1 MSRIIIL
8 FLLFGLG
15 FASVEALAITASPE
29 TADTSSVK
37 QRLEL
42 IKLKDKDE
50 HKREVEKFV
59 TEGKGVW
66 VNIWNYPKDVN
77 AFTNRL
83 NKFKVDTVYL
93 QINRSTTGIFSNQKE
108 LDNILKAAHQNN
120 IRIIGWSYCYLRDI
134 STDVRKFVEPA
145 LYTSPDGEKLDGMAA
160 DIEENYSLAIVKS
173 YTDKIRAKLPKDYPL
188 IAIVFSPEIKANYP
202 WEYIANNWDVLMPMT
217 YWHGLKSRNDE
228 RVYNFVKDSIVSLKK
243 LTKKDD
249 LKIHLITDG
258 DRTHSKEV
266 QISLKAAQ
274 ELGVNAGVSI
284 YPEHLASD
292 EMLDVMKDFNCITC
306 GT

>member
-1 MSRIIIL
+1 MSKFIL
-8 FLLFGLG
+8 LVTLLSLSL
-15 FASVEALAITASPE
+15 ASVQALTIP
-29 TADTSSVK
+29 SSAESTDSCSIK
-37 QRLEL
+37 QRLEE
-42 IKLKDKDE
+42 IQFKDDRKKE
-50 HKREVEKFV
+50 TEKFV

-66 VNIWNYPKDVN
+66 VNIWNYPKDMT

-93 QINRSTTGIFSNQKE
+93 QINRSTTGVFSNQKG
-108 LDNILKAAHQNN
+108 LDAILKAAHQNN
-120 IRIIGWSYCYLRDI
+120 IKIIGWSYCYLRNI
-134 STDVRKFVEPA
+134 TSDVGKFVEPA
-145 LYTSPDGEKLDGMAA
+145 LYVSPDGEKLDGMAA
-160 DIEENYSLAIVKS
+160 DIEENYSLATVKS
-173 YTDKIRAKLPKDYPL
+173 YTDKIKSKLPKNYPL

-217 YWHGLKSRNDE
+217 YWHGLKARNDD
-228 RVYNFVKDSIVSLKK
+228 RVYKFVKDSIVSLRK

-292 EMLDVMKDFNCITC
+292 EMLDVLKDFSCITC

>member
-1 MSRIIIL
+1 MFRIAL
-8 FLLFGLG
+8 FFLLLSLG
-15 FASVEALAITASPE
+15 FGSLEAIVMPPSTEVVDS
-29 TADTSSVK
+29 TSIK
-37 QRLEL
+37 QRLED
-42 IKLKDKDE
+42 IKLNDKE
-50 HKREVEKFV
+50 ERKKETEKLI

-77 AFTNRL
+77 AFTTRL
-83 NKFKVDTVYL
+83 NKFSVDTVYL
-93 QINRSTTGIFSNQKE
+93 QINRSTTGIYSNQKE
-108 LDNILKAAHQNN
+108 LDAILKAAHQKN
-120 IRIIGWSYCYLRDI
+120 IKIIGWSYCYLRDI
-134 STDVRKFVEPA
+134 NTDVRKFVEPA
-145 LYTSPDGEKLDGMAA
+145 LYVSPDGEKLDGMAA
-160 DIEENYSLAIVKS
+160 DIEENYSQATVKA
-173 YTDKIRAKLPKDYPL
+173 YTDKLRAKLPRNYPL

-217 YWHGLKSRNDE
+217 YWHGIKARNDD
-228 RVYNFVKDSIVSLKK
+228 RVYNFVKNSIVSLRK

-258 DRTHSKEV
+258 DRTHCNEV

-274 ELGVNAGVSI
+274 ELGVNAGISI

-292 EMLDVMKDFNCITC
+292 EMLNIMKDFNCPSC